1 MKRILTLSILAAAVL
16 ATGCTRI
23 ETGEVGLRV
32 GFDKQVK
39 NEELLPGSFNQ
50 TIIGSVMT
58 FPVKEVAV
66 KAKPIAKKPIKEVKT
81 ISKIVKPVFVEEPII
96 EIKYSWDIENIEINN
111 LTNVITQITY
121 ELIGTL
127 NDQSYPVSG
136 TILIPKEGV
145 LSNKVETGDYK
156 TLTKQE
162 IIDYMVSRIS
172 EKHAESMKALITQNL
187 NGTKIID
194 KTFWKS

>member
-1 MKRILTLSILAAAVL
+1 MKKPIVKKASVKK
-16 ATGCTRI
+16 
-23 ETGEVGLRV
+23 EV
-32 GFDKQVK
+32 
-39 NEELLPGSFNQ
+39 
-50 TIIGSVMT
+50 
-58 FPVKEVAV
+58 VKEVAV

-172 EKHAESMKALITQNL
+172 EKHAESMKALITQNF